1 MPVSQFTQALL
12 AYLGEN
18 TANFNKKYSVSATS
32 PPPSRPSS
40 PISIRN
46 NSQYEL
52 AKRAINTGSP
62 KNFNAKYAIG
72 KGRRSRRTTRKHRKQ
87 RRSTR
92 KN

>member
-1 MPVSQFTQALL
+1 MPSQFQQALL

-18 TANFNKKYSVSATS
+18 TGNFNKKYSVSATS
-32 PPPSRPSS
+32 PPSSRPSS
-40 PISIRN
+40 PIGVRN
-46 NSQYEL
+46 DSQYEL

-87 RRSTR
+87 RRATR